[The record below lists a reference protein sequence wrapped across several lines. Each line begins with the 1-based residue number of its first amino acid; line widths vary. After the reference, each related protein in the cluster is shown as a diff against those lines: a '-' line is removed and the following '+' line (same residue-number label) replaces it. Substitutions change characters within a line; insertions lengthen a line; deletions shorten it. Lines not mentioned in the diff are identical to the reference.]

1 MCHFAY
7 SRSVDYDANTIFL
20 LFQPSI
26 MLKNKFIIDLHIKF
40 FYFINILSILKSNGN
55 EVVLETMLNVEKTMQ
70 K

>member
-1 MCHFAY
+1 MLKY
-7 SRSVDYDANTIFL
+7 K
-20 LFQPSI
+20 SI
-26 MLKNKFIIDLHIKF
+26 MDLHIKF

>member
-1 MCHFAY
+1 
-7 SRSVDYDANTIFL
+7 
-20 LFQPSI
+20 
-26 MLKNKFIIDLHIKF
+26 MLKYKFIIDLHIKF